1 LDVGFWADV
10 RDAVAER
17 VKIVML
23 LGGNQGDCV
32 KVSRFPK
39 SRVMPNGYRWPKRA
53 IDSRTNKA
61 AGVSAGSTTTAA
73 AAKGAADADAPL
85 AGHVLGLVFEKN
97 STRTRVS
104 FDMAM
109 RQLGGSV
116 LILDSA
122 SSQLGRGETIA
133 DTARV
138 LSRMV
143 DAIMLRTDD
152 HAKIEE
158 MARHAT
164 VPVINGLTDR
174 SHPCQ
179 IVADLLTMIEHGKAL
194 PGLEVA
200 WFGDGN
206 NVLHSVLE
214 AAGLFKFNV
223 RVATPAGYEPD
234 PEFVALARAGGA
246 VVTLT
251 QDAEAAARGADVL
264 ITDTWISM
272 GQADAADKK
281 AAMAPYQVNA
291 ALMAVAKPD
300 AVFLHC
306 LPAHVGDEVSEDVF
320 EGPQSVVFDEA
331 ENRIHAQKSVLLWS
345 FGRIGGD

>member
-1 LDVGFWADV
+1 MSEVGGQIRHFLDLEDAGAD
-10 RDAVAER
+10 DIAAM
-17 VKIVML
+17 IA
-23 LGGNQGDCV
+23 D
-32 KVSRFPK
+32 
-39 SRVMPNGYRWPKRA
+39 A
-53 IDSRTNKA
+53 IDRKDA
-61 AGVSAGSTTTAA
+61 RAGRP
-73 AAKGAADADAPL
+73 KGAPDADAPL
-85 AGHVLGLVFEKN
+85 AGRVLALVFEKS

-104 FDMAM
+104 FDIAM

-116 LILDSA
+116 LLLDSA
-122 SSQLGRGETIA
+122 SSQLGRGESIA

-143 DAIMLRTDD
+143 DGIMLRTDD

-179 IVADLLTMIEHGKAL
+179 IVADLLTVIEHGKAL

-206 NVLHSVLE
+206 NVLHSILE
-214 AAGLFKFNV
+214 AAGLFMFNV

-234 PEFVALARAGGA
+234 PTFVALARAGGA
-246 VVTLT
+246 QVTLT
-251 QDAEAAARGADVL
+251 QDARAAARGADLLV
-264 ITDTWISM
+264 TDTWISM
-272 GQADAADKK
+272 GQADAAEKR
-281 AAMAPYQVNA
+281 AAMTPYRVDA
-291 ALMAVAKPD
+291 ALMAEAKPD
-300 AVFLHC
+300 ALFLHC
-306 LPAHVGDEVSEDVF
+306 LPAHIGDEVSEEVF
-320 EGPQSVVFDEA
+320 ESPRSVVFDEA

-345 FGRIGGD
+345 FGLLGS

>member
-1 LDVGFWADV
+1 MAHFLDLNDAGADT
-10 RDAVAER
+10 VAAM
-17 VKIVML
+17 I
-23 LGGNQGDCV
+23 ND
-32 KVSRFPK
+32 
-39 SRVMPNGYRWPKRA
+39 A
-53 IDSRTNKA
+53 IDRKA
-61 AGVSAGSTTTAA
+61 ARAGLP
-73 AAKGAADADAPL
+73 KGAPDADAPL
-85 AGHVLGLVFEKN
+85 AGRVLALVFEKN

-104 FDMAM
+104 FDIAM
-109 RQLGGSV
+109 RQLGGTV
-116 LILDSA
+116 LLLDSA

-143 DAIMLRTDD
+143 DGIMLRTDD

-158 MARHAT
+158 MARHAS

-179 IVADLLTMIEHGKAL
+179 IVADLLTIIEHGKAL

-206 NVLHSVLE
+206 NVLHSILE

-234 PEFVALARAGGA
+234 PEFVALAQESGST
-246 VVTLT
+246 VTLT
-251 QDAEAAARGADVL
+251 RDAVAAARGADVL
-264 ITDTWISM
+264 VTDTWISM
-272 GQADAADKK
+272 GQADAAEKR

-291 ALMAVAKPD
+291 ALMAEARND
-300 AVFLHC
+300 AIFLHC
-306 LPAHVGDEVSEDVF
+306 LPAHIGEEVSEDVF
-320 EGPQSVVFDEA
+320 EGTQSVVFDEA
-331 ENRIHAQKSVLLWS
+331 ENRIHAQKSVLLWA
-345 FGRIGGD
+345 FGKLAA